1 MGKSVFKITK
11 LFIPSLSLYNL
22 KSFTKMRLKTG
33 NRIFTQSAYKF
44 FNALFIIV
52 KYSMIH

>member
-1 MGKSVFKITK
+1 MLMRHYDKIY
-11 LFIPSLSLYNL
+11 IIN
-22 KSFTKMRLKTG
+22 KMHLKTG
-33 NRIFTQSAYKF
+33 NIIFTQSAYKF

>member
-1 MGKSVFKITK
+1 MKIYFNETK
-11 LFIPSLSLYNL
+11 RFLIILLALYNL

-33 NRIFTQSAYKF
+33 NIIFTQSAYKF